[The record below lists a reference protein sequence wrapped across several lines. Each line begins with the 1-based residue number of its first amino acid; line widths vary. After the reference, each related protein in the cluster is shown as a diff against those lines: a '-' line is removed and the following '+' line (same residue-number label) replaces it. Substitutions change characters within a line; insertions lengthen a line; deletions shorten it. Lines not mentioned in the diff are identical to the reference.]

1 MATKKFKKLPKDAQ
15 RAAFAQMDKDGT
27 RESGGGKKLGGGS
40 IAVKT
45 LNPSSAKFP
54 HIKSGEQSAML
65 SKSLRHFERAVKT
78 ERERMLS
85 GLEFGEIRAEQNLR
99 NRENT
104 FSAMKGRKEGRD
116 FLSTARAFRI
126 KNSKK

>member
-27 RESGGGKKLGGGS
+27 RESGGGKKLSRGTL
-40 IAVKT
+40 AVKT
-45 LNPSSAKFP
+45 LKPSNAKLP
-54 HIKSGEQSAML
+54 HIKDAQQAAML
-65 SKSLRHFERAVKT
+65 SKSISHFEKGGKL
-78 ERERMLS
+78 ERERMMS

-99 NRENT
+99 NREKT
-104 FSAMKGRKEGRD
+104 FSAMKGRKEGKD

-126 KNSKK
+126 KTRKK